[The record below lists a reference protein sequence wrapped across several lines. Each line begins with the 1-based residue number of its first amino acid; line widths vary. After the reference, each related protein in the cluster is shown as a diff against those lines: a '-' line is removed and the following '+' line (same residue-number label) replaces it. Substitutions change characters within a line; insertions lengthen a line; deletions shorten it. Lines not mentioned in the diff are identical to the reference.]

1 MSLQAKSKD
10 AAYYIKSLIGI
21 AIMFGTGLLP
31 PIPGVTPLG
40 MNVLGIFVGMIY
52 LLCAVDIIWPSM
64 LTVIALGLSGYC
76 TVADSIAAGFG
87 SDIVWMMLILLV
99 LAEGMASSGLGEV
112 IARWI
117 ITRKILNGRPMLFTF
132 VYIVAFGICAPLV
145 TSNVTVVLSWTIFYY
160 IAEYAGY
167 RKGERYS
174 TMLILASFLTSI
186 MYEGLF
192 SFQSWLL
199 ALSMTFQDM
208 TGVPFN
214 HVLYFVLG
222 FVALTLMS
230 ALMVLTMK
238 YVFKCDFDKLKT
250 MDVSTLKGGAQN
262 RLTKQHKGYLL
273 CFALIVFYIIG
284 TTLFPEDNA
293 IRTFL
298 NNVTQGGWFTIVFC
312 LAIIVRLDGRPLL
325 DFPKVVKEGANWNIL
340 LMCAAVIPAARA
352 LTSDGTGIK
361 ELMTAAIAPVL
372 GSMSPVVFIGVVI
385 VVMLVLTNLG
395 SNMAT
400 ALVMLTIVIP
410 ITEQLSISS
419 MVVAMAIV
427 FTANMGFILPGS
439 SGMAAYIYSNEWLTT
454 KDIYRYGVVYCICFL
469 IPAIAVYI
477 AASFLL

>member
-1 MSLQAKSKD
+1 MTLQAKPKNT
-10 AAYYIKSLIGI
+10 AYYVKSLVGI
-21 AIMFGTGLLP
+21 AIMFGTGFLP
-31 PIPGVTPLG
+31 PLPGVTDLG

-52 LLCAVDIIWPSM
+52 LLCAVDIVWPSM

-76 TVADSIAAGFG
+76 SVADSIAAGFG

-117 ITRKILNGRPMLFTF
+117 ITREYLNGHPMLFTF
-132 VYIVAFGICAPLV
+132 IYIVAFGICAPLV

-160 IAEYAGY
+160 IADYAGY
-167 RKGERYS
+167 KKGERYS

-208 TGVPFN
+208 TGVAFN
-214 HVLYFVLG
+214 HVLYFALG
-222 FVALTLMS
+222 FVVLTLMA
-230 ALMVLTMK
+230 ALIVVAMK
-238 YVFKCDFDKLKT
+238 YIFKCDFEKLKT
-250 MDVSTLKGGAQN
+250 MDVSSLKSGE
-262 RLTKQHKGYLL
+262 RSHLTKQNKGYLL

-284 TTLFPEDNA
+284 TALFPEDNA
-293 IRTFL
+293 IRIFL

-312 LAIIVRLDGRPLL
+312 LAMIVRLDGRPLL

-340 LMCAAVIPAARA
+340 MMCAAVIPAARA
-352 LTSDGTGIK
+352 VTSDGTGIS
-361 ELMTAAIAPVL
+361 ELLTSAIAPIL
-372 GSMSPVVFIGVVI
+372 SAMSPVLFIAVVI
-385 VVMLVLTNLG
+385 VVMLILTNLG

-410 ITEQLSISS
+410 ITEQLSINS

-427 FTANMGFILPGS
+427 LTANMGFILPGS

-454 KDIYRYGVVYCICFL
+454 KDIYKYGLVYCVCFL

-477 AASFLL
+477 AATFLF

>member
-427 FTANMGFILPGS
+427 LTANMGFILPGS

>member
-1 MSLQAKSKD
+1 MTLQAKEKNT
-10 AAYYIKSLIGI
+10 AYYVKSLIGI
-21 AIMFGTGLLP
+21 VLMFGVGFLP

-76 TVADSIAAGFG
+76 SVTDSIAAGFG

-112 IARWI
+112 MARWI
-117 ITRKILNGRPMLFTF
+117 ITRKFLNGRPMLFTF
-132 VYIVAFGICAPLV
+132 IYIVAFGVCAPLV
-145 TSNVTVVLSWTIFYY
+145 TSNVTVVLSWTIFYS
-160 IAEYAGY
+160 IAEYVGY

-186 MYEGLF
+186 LYEGLF

-208 TGVPFN
+208 TGMAFN
-214 HVLYFVLG
+214 HVLYFALG
-222 FVALTLMS
+222 FVALTLMA
-230 ALMVLTMK
+230 ALMVLAMK
-238 YVFKCDFDKLKT
+238 YVFRCDFDKLKT
-250 MDVSTLKGGAQN
+250 MDVSTLRSGEGR

-273 CFALIVFYIIG
+273 CFALIVCYIIG
-284 TTLFPEDNA
+284 TALFPADHP
-293 IRTFL
+293 ICVFL
-298 NNVTQGGWFTIVFC
+298 NNVTQGGWFTIIFC
-312 LAIIVRLDGRPLL
+312 LAMVVRLDGRPLL

-340 LMCAAVIPAARA
+340 MMCAAVIPTARA

-361 ELMTAAIAPVL
+361 ELLTSAIAPVL
-372 GSMSPVVFIGVVI
+372 SAMSPTVFLAVVI
-385 VVMLVLTNLG
+385 VVMLILTNLG

-400 ALVMLTIVIP
+400 ALVMLTIVVP
-410 ITEQLSISS
+410 ITQQLSISP

-427 FTANMGFILPGS
+427 LTANMGFILPGS
-439 SGMAAYIYSNEWLTT
+439 SGMAAYIYSNDWLTT
-454 KDIYRYGVVYCICFL
+454 RDIYRYGVVYCVCFL
-469 IPAIAVYI
+469 IPAIVVYV
-477 AASFLL
+477 AASFLF

>member
-372 GSMSPVVFIGVVI
+372 GSMSPVVFIAVVI

-427 FTANMGFILPGS
+427 LTANMGFILPGS

-469 IPAIAVYI
+469 IPAIVVYI